1 MTFVCRLI
9 LLIFGKATANPLAP
23 PLGGW
28 ANRQFVGRLNH
39 CPRSGR
45 SIFWAWPLCR
55 LVRQRVVGIDWR
67 RRLRFSGCDR
77 RWRQGII
84 RVRPDNGPRFRNGD
98 GDGALDGAV
107 HTYILPGET
116 AKRQRFFYK
125 NFTEIPQNG
134 TVAVSSLYM
143 VEESELR
150 LTPVVIAFAIR
161 AGDLRLGDD
170 MLFLIRLKEIAFGT
184 RLHIRV
190 VRLLV
195 FGDTMAIE
203 LKQHEGPNH

>member
-1 MTFVCRLI
+1 MLV
-9 LLIFGKATANPLAP
+9 FGAATANLLARP
-23 PLGGW
+23 IGGW
-28 ANRQFVGRLNH
+28 ANRQFVGQLRH

-45 SIFWAWPLCR
+45 IIFWAWPLCR
-55 LVRQRVVGIDWR
+55 LGRQRVVGIDWR
-67 RRLRFSGCDR
+67 HRLRFPCAVGRFSGCDR

-107 HTYILPGET
+107 HTCILPGET

-134 TVAVSSLYM
+134 NVAVSSLYM

-170 MLFLIRLKEIAFGT
+170 MFFLIRLKEVAFGT

-203 LKQHEGPNH
+203 LKQDEGPNH